1 MARLMPQVLDTLTA
15 GTGARFELMVLEND
29 LFGPSV
35 TTAALLPG
43 RAFRRALEGRDDL
56 DLALLPA
63 DAVNDDGLFLD
74 DVPFAQLARGVPTT
88 LRLSHDFADVLT
100 EAFQA

>member
-1 MARLMPQVLDTLTA
+1 MPAVLESLGRATR
-15 GTGARFELMVLEND
+15 GSFELFVLEND

-43 RAFRRALEGRDDL
+43 RAFQRALDGRRDL

-63 DAVNDDGLFLD
+63 EAVNDDGLFLD
-74 DVPFAQLARGVPTT
+74 DLPFTT
-88 LRLSHDFADVLT
+88 LVSASPVEPRLSYHFTDALFEPAGV
-100 EAFQA
+100 